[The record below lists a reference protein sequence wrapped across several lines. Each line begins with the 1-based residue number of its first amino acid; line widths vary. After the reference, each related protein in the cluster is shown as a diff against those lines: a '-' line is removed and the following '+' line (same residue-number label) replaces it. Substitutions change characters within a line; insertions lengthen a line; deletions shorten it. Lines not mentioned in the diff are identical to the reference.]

1 MATVII
7 SYLLVL
13 VLAGAVAVEAILGAP
28 PAPGTSAAKVPAV
41 LAFGDSIVDTGN
53 NNYLPTIVR
62 SNFPPYGRDFPG
74 GKATGRF
81 SDGKIS
87 IDLLGCAPEDTP
99 RTMCQINSIH
109 VNSIICMHVW
119 IQQWRAASALGVKE
133 MVPPYLNKSL
143 STEELK
149 TGVSFASAG
158 SGYDNA
164 TCRTMM
170 TPLTVER
177 QLQLFDEYKARLAGA
192 AVPDRALYLLCWGTN
207 DVIQHF
213 TVSDG
218 MTEPEYADF
227 MAARAVAAV
236 RGLVARGARLL
247 VVVGAP
253 PVGCVPAQRI
263 IAGGVRRQCATPRN
277 QVALLYNR
285 KLGQEIGRLNAKL
298 AGVKI
303 VLVDLYNIL
312 ADVMHRYQ
320 ALGFKNGKDACCG
333 YIGLAASVL
342 CNFASPLCNDP
353 PQYVFFDS
361 YHPTER
367 AYKLMVDEVIKRYLR
382 FL

>member
-87 IDLLGCAPEDTP
+87 IDLL
-99 RTMCQINSIH
+99 
-109 VNSIICMHVW
+109 
-119 IQQWRAASALGVKE
+119 ASALGVKE

-218 MTEPEYADF
+218 MTEPEYAEF

-236 RGLVARGARLL
+236 RGLRCPRGA
-247 VVVGAP
+247 
-253 PVGCVPAQRI
+253 PA
-263 IAGGVRRQCATPRN
+263 RRRRRAARR
-277 QVALLYNR
+277 VALLYNR

>member
-53 NNYLPTIVR
+53 NNYLPTIIR

-87 IDLLGCAPEDTP
+87 IDLL
-99 RTMCQINSIH
+99 
-109 VNSIICMHVW
+109 
-119 IQQWRAASALGVKE
+119 ASALGVKE

-213 TVSDG
+213 TVSNG

>member
-1 MATVII
+1 MATVIM

-87 IDLLGCAPEDTP
+87 IDLLG
-99 RTMCQINSIH
+99 
-109 VNSIICMHVW
+109 
-119 IQQWRAASALGVKE
+119 
-133 MVPPYLNKSL
+133 
-143 STEELK
+143 
-149 TGVSFASAG
+149 
-158 SGYDNA
+158 
-164 TCRTMM
+164 
-170 TPLTVER
+170 
-177 QLQLFDEYKARLAGA
+177 
-192 AVPDRALYLLCWGTN
+192 
-207 DVIQHF
+207 
-213 TVSDG
+213 
-218 MTEPEYADF
+218 
-227 MAARAVAAV
+227 
-236 RGLVARGARLL
+236 
-247 VVVGAP
+247 
-253 PVGCVPAQRI
+253 
-263 IAGGVRRQCATPRN
+263 
-277 QVALLYNR
+277 
-285 KLGQEIGRLNAKL
+285 
-298 AGVKI
+298 
-303 VLVDLYNIL
+303 
-312 ADVMHRYQ
+312 
-320 ALGFKNGKDACCG
+320 FKNGKDACCG